1 MNLSAKALWIAGGIA
16 VVAIVCCIALGIALH
31 SEGKVEDRQQADIK
45 ALSTVRD
52 ADNSAQ
58 LVNDAAK
65 KKAEEDAQKK
75 AAIIDSIPTDL
86 HGPALVRELQRG
98 LRGGGEDTDSGSG
111 PTGKPAGT
119 VHAADHAAGTDANV
133 RH

>member
-1 MNLSAKALWIAGGIA
+1 MNLSDKALWIAGGIA

-31 SEGKVEDRQQADIK
+31 SEDKVEDRQQADIK

-58 LVNDAAK
+58 LVNDAAI

-86 HGPALVRELQRG
+86 HGSALVRELQRG
-98 LRGGGEDTDSGSG
+98 LRGGGEDTNSGSG
-111 PTGKPAGT
+111 PTGKPAGILSGT
-119 VHAADHAAGTDANV
+119 NDAAGTDENE
-133 RH
+133 RP

>member
-16 VVAIVCCIALGIALH
+16 VVVIVCCIALGIALH
-31 SEGKVEDRQQADIK
+31 SAGKVEDRQQADIK
-45 ALSTVRD
+45 SLSNVRD

-58 LVNDAAK
+58 LVNDAAE

-75 AAIIDSIPTDL
+75 ASIIDSIPTDL
-86 HGPALVRELQRG
+86 HGPALVHELQRG
-98 LRGGGEDTDSGSG
+98 LRGEDSDSGSG
-111 PTGKPAGT
+111 PAGKSSGT
-119 VHAADHAAGTDANV
+119 MPRTNDAARTDENT